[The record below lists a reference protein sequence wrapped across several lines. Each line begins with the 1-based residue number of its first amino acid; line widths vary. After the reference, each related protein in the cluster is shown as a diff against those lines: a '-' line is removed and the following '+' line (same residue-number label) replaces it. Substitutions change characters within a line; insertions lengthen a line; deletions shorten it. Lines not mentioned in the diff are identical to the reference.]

1 MEWLSPAINME
12 NVKTIVYHMPDG
24 QPLALP
30 VQGYEDL
37 IEFGPGDICD
47 TSEVNGILH
56 FFPKGNC

>member
-1 MEWLSPAINME
+1 MEWLSPTINME

-30 VQGYEDL
+30 VHGFEDL

-47 TSEVNGILH
+47 TSEVNGIIH